1 MKGFT
6 NLLLCLGAF
15 GYVNAACER
24 NSECKLSKKLD
35 SIAAEFNENFIC
47 IQEKAKEN
55 KDPLV
60 IVA

>member
-1 MKGFT
+1 M
-6 NLLLCLGAF
+6 AF

-24 NSECKLSKKLD
+24 KSECKLSKKLD
-35 SIAAEFNENFIC
+35 SIAAGFNENFIC